1 MEFITLDNKVLEVIT
16 FLARTMKTS
25 REDIIRRAIS
35 NLLQDIEQ
43 RKTLMEIAGM
53 AD

>member
-1 MEFITLDNKVLEVIT
+1 MEFITLDNKVLELVT

-25 REDIIRRAIS
+25 REDIIRKAI
-35 NLLQDIEQ
+35 NGLLQDMEQ
-43 RKTLMEIAGM
+43 KKTIMEIAGL